1 MRWRGRIWRC
11 CGVSASAERPAE
23 LKGEDMKTVSD
34 FVLRKGDKVCFTLTY
49 GNSFEDVPD
58 PISAEDAL
66 KDTHDYWCEWSDRA
80 TYKGQYAEAVQR
92 SLMTLK
98 AMTYRPTGGMVA
110 AATAGL
116 PERIGGERN
125 WDYRYCWLRDTSFT
139 LLVLMRAGYTEE
151 AVAWRLW
158 LLRAIAGS
166 PGQVQ
171 SLYGIS
177 GERQLPEWDAGLAAG
192 L

>member
-1 MRWRGRIWRC
+1 MPE
-11 CGVSASAERPAE
+11 A
-23 LKGEDMKTVSD
+23 
-34 FVLRKGDKVCFTLTY
+34 
-49 GNSFEDVPD
+49 
-58 PISAEDAL
+58 ISAEDAL
-66 KDTHDYWCEWSDRA
+66 KDTHDYWCDWSDRA
-80 TYKGQYAEAVQR
+80 TYQGEYAEAVQR

-98 AMTYRPTGGMVA
+98 AMTYRPTGGIVA
-110 AATAGL
+110 AVTTGL

-125 WDYRYCWLRDTSFT
+125 WDYRYCWLRDTAFT

-171 SLYGIS
+171 TLV
-177 GERQLPEWDAGLAAG
+177 WDQRRAAIAGVGGGLAAG
-192 L
+192 LRELEAGADWQCGVRAVSAGRVWRGGGGAGANAGGGG